1 MVQVNVGGNI
11 DITVDNKLSFE
22 PHLNKIC
29 KKVSQKLY
37 ALARISTHIS
47 LKKLGMIMREFIIS
61 RYSYCPLVRYAIAGL
76 LNNKTIN
83 VMNGLKDMSIMIVSQ
98 HLKNYLIKIIFLV
111 SIIEICKY
119 LLQKCLNVLMLSQTL
134 WMIYLKKN
142 EISCNLRNNCHFIS
156 RNIKSVYH
164 WSETISCSEP
174 KI

>member
-1 MVQVNVGGNI
+1 MKYSKLCRWYGSNVWKSLNLKVDITKFPIKLITDNMVQVNVGGNII

-76 LNNKTIN
+76 LNNK
-83 VMNGLKDMSIMIVSQ
+83 
-98 HLKNYLIKIIFLV
+98 
-111 SIIEICKY
+111 
-119 LLQKCLNVLMLSQTL
+119 
-134 WMIYLKKN
+134 
-142 EISCNLRNNCHFIS
+142 NNKRHE
-156 RNIKSVYH
+156 
-164 WSETISCSEP
+164 WA
-174 KI
+174 